1 MQYTEN
7 YSMNKPQFG
16 ENSLVT
22 KLNENADTIDTLIY
36 NTRQMQAPSYDPD
49 REPAYSVGEIVIQNG
64 ALYICNT
71 DGTTGPW
78 DATKWDFT
86 TLSKQIE
93 LAKQSGGG
101 GGSGFTA
108 VDARQ
113 LTESTEVS

>member
-16 ENSLVT
+16 ENALVT
-22 KLNENADTIDTLIY
+22 KLNENADTLDTLIY
-36 NTRQMQAPSYDPD
+36 NTRQMEAPPHDPD
-49 REPAYSVGEIVIQNG
+49 RDPAYSIGEMVTQNG

-78 DATKWDFT
+78 DATKWDST

-93 LAKQSGGG
+93 LAKNAGVDY
-101 GGSGFTA
+101 FTVQNGMVCA
-108 VDARQ
+108 VY
-113 LTESTEVS
+113 EE